1 MIVVVVVS
9 TIFVCFLSGFAL
21 EMLVVVSLGVGVPQ
35 VRTNM
40 VAHVAALQFLRLV
53 LGADGVEEVVANVSR
68 CFQFVWASRWPWLS
82 RD

>member
-21 EMLVVVSLGVGVPQ
+21 EMLVVVLLGVGVPQ

-40 VAHVAALQFLRLV
+40 VAHVAAVQLLSLL
-53 LGADGVEEVVANVSR
+53 LGGDGVEEVVANMSR
-68 CFQFVWASRWPWLS
+68 CFQFVSASR
-82 RD
+82 